1 MKLSEIQKVLIRQNN
16 SFIKRIQ
23 EKNLPSFIQNIL
35 LKKIRAFVA
44 KKTKNA
50 RIKFKQ

>member
-1 MKLSEIQKVLIRQNN
+1 MKLREIQEVLIRQNN
-16 SFIKRIQ
+16 SIIKRIQ
-23 EKNLPSFIQNIL
+23 EKISRHLFKTFF

-44 KKTKNA
+44 KKAKNA